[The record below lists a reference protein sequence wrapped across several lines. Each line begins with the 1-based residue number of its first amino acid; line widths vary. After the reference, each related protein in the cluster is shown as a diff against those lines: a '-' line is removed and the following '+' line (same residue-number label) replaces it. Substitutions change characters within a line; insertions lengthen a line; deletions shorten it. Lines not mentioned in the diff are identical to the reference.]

1 MRKIYLLKKIVL
13 LLVLGLFLYNCSEEN
28 IEYERNSLEAKSIEL
43 EMTPTLEKIIDM
55 GFDLK
60 DIKETKTSYIVE
72 GDMMFPK
79 EISFYENLQ
88 LNSRLSNMSN
98 CRYGPSIVNT
108 TDVAGNFDV
117 RTIRIHSQLDPVGQ
131 INETPVWSP
140 ALNHA
145 ISQLNSISL
154 SSCLRFVNA
163 PSPFGADIRIVHDP
177 TLTSGAYAQAGIQSG
192 DNPFPL
198 ININRDRTEVFTTAL
213 SRSNTVLHEIIH
225 CLGFNGH
232 QGSNSIM
239 FPDPASL
246 AFDGLQNIDRS
257 DFTCVYDNC
266 DEVIGNDATI
276 SGPLEICS
284 NSLPVTYNLNNADLI
299 PNWSVSN
306 LILVSSNNT
315 SITIRPINNGMSSI
329 GTITAQFPDGSST
342 TFNINIIGSPTP
354 NPLVGVSG
362 PSILQYYQSGLF
374 YTNENNFDN
383 YNNVEWVV
391 YSYNFPNAIQ
401 HFSIQ
406 SPAGNNE
413 FNALIEV
420 LPSAPVGNY
429 VVQFRIS
436 NDCGTYYI
444 DKNLEVKEGRPQLF
458 DL

>member
-1 MRKIYLLKKIVL
+1 MRKIYLLKKITL
-13 LLVLGLFLYNCSEEN
+13 LLVLGLFFYNCTEEN
-28 IEYERNSLEAKSIEL
+28 IEYKENSLEIKNIEL
-43 EMTPTLEKIIDM
+43 EMTPALEKIVEM
-55 GFDLK
+55 GFDLR
-60 DIKETKTSYIVE
+60 DIIETKPHYIVE
-72 GDMMFPK
+72 GDLMFPK
-79 EISFYENLQ
+79 ELSFYENLQ
-88 LNSRLSNMSN
+88 SNSRLSNTSN

-108 TDVAGNFDV
+108 TDIAGNFDV

-131 INETPVWSP
+131 INETPVWNP
-140 ALNHA
+140 ALNHV
-145 ISQLNSISL
+145 ISQLNSISS

-163 PSPFGADIRIVHDP
+163 PTPFGADITIVHDP

-198 ININRDRTEVFTTAL
+198 ININRDRDVFATPL
-213 SRSNTVLHEIIH
+213 SRSNTLLHEIIH

-232 QGSNSIM
+232 QGIDSIM
-239 FPDPASL
+239 YPDPASL
-246 AFDGLQNIDRS
+246 GFDGLQNIDRS

-266 DEVIGNDATI
+266 EEVISNDAII
-276 SGPLEICS
+276 SGPLEICG
-284 NSLPVTYNLNNADLI
+284 NSLPVTYSLDNTNLI

-315 SITIRPINNGMSSI
+315 SITVRPLNNGVSSI

-342 TFNINIIGSPTP
+342 TFNVNIIGSPSP

-383 YNNVEWVV
+383 YNHVEWVV

-401 HFSIQ
+401 HFNIQ

-420 LPSAPVGNY
+420 LPTAPPGNY
-429 VVQFRIS
+429 VVQCRIS
-436 NDCGTYYI
+436 NNCGTYI
-444 DKNLEVKEGRPQLF
+444 IEKNLEVKEGRPQLF